1 MKKSRLFS
9 CKKVFLLFL
18 ASALCILSY
27 AQDQSISGIV
37 KSNSGTPLGGVTVIV
52 QNSNVHSLT
61 KDDGTYTIKAAVGAH
76 LIFSYIGYQTQTLTA
91 SSASLDVILVQNDI
105 ASAGNDVVVTAFG
118 VKRQERSLGYAVS
131 TISAKDITETG
142 ATNFASAM
150 YGKAA
155 GVKIVSPPGGASTAV
170 SVQIRGLSSISNNT
184 QPLYVVDGVPIRLY
198 NDLSGNS
205 GNSSNNNGYWS
216 NTQIQGNGVLDI
228 NPNDIASISILKGA
242 AAAALYGSE
251 ATNGVVMITTK
262 KGNKGK
268 GLGVDLNYVINQ
280 EKVAYGPDYQNEY
293 GPGDGPIWGTLN
305 EGTQNDLF
313 VHESNGVVHPVYST
327 DAQFGPK
334 FDGQQVEDWDG
345 TMRSY
350 NAQPNNWKEFYQTG
364 YNSSLNVAIANA
376 GDIGNYRLSYNRVD
390 YKGIMPG
397 SNLNKNVFNF
407 NGTLNLSKAVSVDL
421 SSTYNYTFTHNRPY
435 QMHQL
440 FASFGGFFS
449 RFDDMNTYK
458 TRYKTTDGYKYVT
471 AGGNQYDVDQAF
483 AYSMNATNLLDY
495 FWTALRDINNETQNR
510 FMNSVTLN
518 IALSEHLKL
527 RGRVGNDYTSWN
539 IINDNHNTQPS
550 FVGPSGQYSTQ
561 NNLYNRVYGDGL
573 ITYTNKFS
581 SDWNIT
587 IMGGVTAR
595 KDVSNNQYS
604 TTQNGLVQEN
614 FFSLSNSSGT
624 LQTSATRQQQNE
636 SAYFGTVDI
645 NFKNLLYLEG
655 TGRHEGISTLPPGS
669 NQFFYPS
676 VSAGFI
682 LSDAVKLPTLFNYA
696 KLRASYAEV
705 GNYPGIYQANVSF
718 WQSNVPNG
726 SGNYIYQSSAS
737 SNFGN
742 LNLKSELK
750 KEMEFGLETRL
761 LHNILGLDISYYNNK
776 VERQI
781 LYLST
786 PYSTGTSSEIANA
799 GNLSN
804 YGVEAALN
812 ASPITSN
819 DFKWT
824 TGFNFSINKN
834 KITALPNG
842 VSTLTLSNQ
851 DGGYAIIQANVGD
864 ALGNIYVHPI
874 ATDGNG
880 NKIITSS
887 GIYQIDANSYK
898 YVGNIMSKF
907 VGGWTNTLTYKSFSL
922 DLTFDYRLGG
932 SLLSI
937 PTYYQIGAGMYK
949 NTLQYRDAAHGGIS
963 YNIVN
968 GATVQAANGTFNDG
982 IILKGVHSDGSTN
995 STIIDASHYYQYTYN
1010 WETTGDYENAVF
1022 KNSYIK
1028 FREAALN
1035 YNLPSSFAH
1044 KIHFQRLQLSL
1055 IGRNLFYIWKT
1066 LPHGLD
1072 PEIGVGS
1079 SWLSQGVDGGN
1090 PAPTRS
1096 MGLSLTAGF

>member
-1 MKKSRLFS
+1 MKRNKQ
-9 CKKVFLLFL
+9 FLLKGML
-18 ASALCILSY
+18 LWLVALCMGVAR
-27 AQDQSISGIV
+27 AQGQEGISGTV
-37 KSNSGTPLGGVTVIV
+37 RNNSGVPLSGVTVMV
-52 QNSNVHSLT
+52 QNSKAHAVTQN
-61 KDDGTYTIKAAVGAH
+61 DGTYSLNASVGAR
-76 LIFSYIGYQTQTLTA
+76 LVFSYIGYQTQEVTA
-91 SSASLDVILVQNDI
+91 NASVVNIVLIQSDSAV
-105 ASAGNDVVVTAFG
+105 AGSDVVVTAFG
-118 VKRQERSLGYAVS
+118 VKRQERSLGYAIS
-131 TISAKDITETG
+131 TVTSKQITETG
-142 ATNFASAM
+142 ATNFASAL

-155 GVKIVSPPGGASTAV
+155 GVKIVTPPGGASTAV
-170 SVQIRGLSSISNNT
+170 SVQIRGLSSISGNT
-184 QPLYVVDGVPIRLY
+184 QPLYVVDGVPMRLY

-205 GNSSNNNGYWS
+205 GDASNNNGYWS
-216 NTQIQGNGVLDI
+216 NTQIQGNGVLDM
-228 NPNDIASISILKGA
+228 NPDDIASITILKGA

-262 KGNKGK
+262 KGTKGK
-268 GLGVDLNYVINQ
+268 GFGVDLNYVINQ

-305 EGTQNDLF
+305 EGTADDLF
-313 VHESNGVVHPVYST
+313 VHESNGMVHPYYAT

-334 FDGQQVEDWDG
+334 FDGRQVQDWDG

-364 YNSSLNVAIANA
+364 YNSSANIAVQNA
-376 GDIGNYRLSYNRVD
+376 GEIGNYRLTYNRVD

-397 SNLNKNVFNF
+397 SNLNKNIFNF
-407 NGTLNLSKAVSVDL
+407 NGTLNLSKGVSIDL
-421 SSTYNYTFTHNRPY
+421 SSMYNNSFTHNRPY

-458 TRYKTTDGYKYVT
+458 TRYQTTDGYKYVT

-495 FWTALRDINNETQNR
+495 FWTSLKDNNNETQNR

-518 IALSEHLKL
+518 VEFSSHLKL
-527 RGRVGNDYTSWN
+527 RGRVGNDFTTWN
-539 IINDNHNTQPS
+539 IANENHNTQPA
-550 FVGPSGQYSTQ
+550 FVGPSGQYSVTT
-561 NNLYNRVYGDGL
+561 NTYNRVYGDGL
-573 ITYTNKFS
+573 ITYNNKIT
-581 SDWNIT
+581 SDLSFT
-587 IMGGVTAR
+587 LMGGITAR
-595 KDVSNNQYS
+595 KDVYSNQNSS
-604 TTQNGLVQEN
+604 TANGLVQVN

-624 LQTSATRQQQNE
+624 VTTSARRQYQNE
-636 SAYFGTVDI
+636 AAYFGTLDI
-645 NFKNLLYLEG
+645 NYKNLLYLEG
-655 TGRHEGISTLPPGS
+655 TGRHEGISTLPAGA
-669 NQFFYPS
+669 NEFFYPS
-676 VSAGFI
+676 LSAGFI

-705 GNYPGIYQANVSF
+705 GNYPNIYAANVSF

-726 SGNYIYQSSAS
+726 SGNYIYQSIAS
-737 SNFGN
+737 SGFGN

-750 KEMEFGLETRL
+750 KEMEVGLETRML
-761 LHNILGLDISYYNNK
+761 NNILGLDVSYYNNK
-776 VERQI
+776 VQGQI
-781 LYLST
+781 LYLNT
-786 PYSTGTSSEIANA
+786 AYSTGTSSEIANA

-804 YGVEAALN
+804 YGVEVALN
-812 ASPITSN
+812 ADPIRTS
-819 DFKWT
+819 DFRWS
-824 TGFNFSINKN
+824 TGINFSLNKN

-842 VSTLTLSNQ
+842 VQTLTLSNQ
-851 DGGYAIIQANVGD
+851 DGGYAIVQANVGD
-864 ALGNIYVHPI
+864 ALGNLYVHPI
-874 ATDGNG
+874 ATDDKG

-898 YVGNIMSKF
+898 YVGNLMSKF

-922 DLTFDYRLGG
+922 DLTFDYRFGG

-949 NTLQYRDAAHGGIS
+949 TTMQYRDAAHGGLS

-968 GATVQAANGTFNDG
+968 GQTVQTNNGTFNDG
-982 IILKGVHSDGSTN
+982 VILKGVHADGTEN
-995 STIIDASHYYQYTYN
+995 TTLIDASHYYQYTYN
-1010 WETTGDYENAVF
+1010 WETTGAYENAVF

-1035 YNLPSSFAH
+1035 YNLPESFAR
-1044 KIHFQRLQLSL
+1044 KIHFQKLQLSL

-1079 SWLSQGVDGGN
+1079 SWLSQGIDGGN

-1096 MGLSLTAGF
+1096 LGLSLTASF